1 VRKNEGGW
9 RHALVAFVYSWQ
21 GLRAAWRH
29 EIAFRQEVII
39 FLCAVPAAFWL
50 GRSAAERGLL
60 LAATLA
66 VLAVEVLNSSLE
78 SLCDLVSPQHH
89 PLAGRAKD
97 LGSAAVLLTILCAVL
112 IWGGVLWD
120 RFVP

>member
-1 VRKNEGGW
+1 M
-9 RHALVAFVYSWQ
+9 
-21 GLRAAWRH
+21 
-29 EIAFRQEVII
+29 II